1 MPGDQRDAWVRAY
14 LEDVFNGHNL
24 QSLDKYMAENLVS
37 HWLGDRSL
45 HGREAWSEAMAK
57 FFDAFPDTAYTLND
71 LFFAGDKGVWR
82 GTWDA
87 TQRKEWEGIPATG
100 RKAKWTVI
108 IIGRFERDK
117 LAEDWVEYDRYNLFR
132 QLQAH

>member
-1 MPGDQRDAWVRAY
+1 MRIDERDAWVRAY

-24 QSLDKYMAENLVS
+24 RSLDKYMTKSLTS

-45 HGREAWSEAMAK
+45 RGPEAWQDAMAS
-57 FFDAFPDTAYTLND
+57 FFEAFPDATYTLHD

-87 TQRKEWEGIPATG
+87 TQQKDWEGISTAG

-108 IIGRFERDK
+108 IIGRFEGNK
-117 LAEDWVEYDRYNLFR
+117 L
-132 QLQAH
+132 